1 LWWRPGAD
9 AHRRAPRPGPT
20 KTITAPT
27 QAVTQI
33 STSAPVDPAVSAGEP
48 AALRRTASPSARAPA
63 PSSDA
68 SPNATKRCTWRPSGT
83 VTTSPGFRRPPHNT
97 ASRWPMEI
105 AASWP
110 WPEAMGCSPPRSSS
124 ALMSSC
130 FGGHRVEG
138 LGDLDVVV
146 PMDLRSRVDR
156 QVVALR
162 RRRSQHWGLLD
173 TEHLR
178 RTGPDLDTKDFA
190 VTVAGHAGSHYHR
203 LGHDPASGAGLDVG
217 GVEEHVGE
225 FDVVQRPVPERR
237 EGHIELSADPGHL
250 GLADP
255 RCCTQRGD
263 EVIDLAGRDPM
274 DVGLHHHR
282 VEGGIDLTAPIEDG
296 REEAAMA
303 ELRNR
308 QVHIP
313 GLRRQQA
320 GPAAERSR
328 LGVDQGLEDH
338 LHALADQVALRVL
351 AG

>member
-1 LWWRPGAD
+1 
-9 AHRRAPRPGPT
+9 
-20 KTITAPT
+20 
-27 QAVTQI
+27 
-33 STSAPVDPAVSAGEP
+33 
-48 AALRRTASPSARAPA
+48 
-63 PSSDA
+63 
-68 SPNATKRCTWRPSGT
+68 
-83 VTTSPGFRRPPHNT
+83 
-97 ASRWPMEI
+97 MEI

-237 EGHIELSADPGHL
+237 EGHTELSADPGHL

-320 GPAAERSR
+320 GPAA
-328 LGVDQGLEDH
+328 
-338 LHALADQVALRVL
+338 VALVGSRVGPL
-351 AG
+351 MLPATLNEDGGDKLGEDGAARMLTLSSWRSSWCRSLVLCAGARRERGVATDQARSACRVDVAATTAAPRRAGPQSATGSAPGRTGAPAQRPLGRRR